1 MRILVVAATVAE
13 IGPFVA
19 RLGHGSDIDSKT
31 ARYKSRGREID
42 VLVSGVGMVATA
54 TWCSRALARTE
65 YGLALNLGLCGA
77 FDRTL
82 VPGTVVHVVS
92 DCFSELGAEDGA
104 EFLTVHDLGL
114 LGESEPPFQ
123 DGRLRNEVPPVHQA
137 LAKLRE
143 VDGITVNTVHGN
155 DESIAS
161 AARIFEP
168 HVESMEGAAF
178 MYACLVHGVPFA
190 QVRAVSNI
198 VERRN
203 RSAWKLTEAI
213 DSLCR
218 TATEFLEHT

>member
-19 RLGHGSDIDSKT
+19 TLGPGSDLGPRT
-31 ARYKSRGREID
+31 ARYKIHSHEVD
-42 VLVSGVGMVATA
+42 VLVTGVGMVATA
-54 TWCSRALARTE
+54 TWCSRAFAEGR
-65 YGLALNLGLCGA
+65 YGTAFNFGVCGA

-82 VPGTVVHVVS
+82 VPGTLVHVVS
-92 DCFSELGAEDGA
+92 DCFSELGAEDGK
-104 EFLTVHDLGL
+104 EFLTVHELGL
-114 LGESEPPFQ
+114 LGESESPFQ
-123 DGRLRNEVPPVHQA
+123 DGRLRNEVPPANDA
-137 LAKLRE
+137 LARLRE

-161 AARIFEP
+161 AVRIFEP

-178 MYACLVHGVPFA
+178 MYACLVYGVPFA
-190 QVRAVSNI
+190 QVRAISNI

-213 DSLCR
+213 DSLSR
-218 TATEFLEHT
+218 GAKEILEHA